1 MNTAETVVL
10 LSFAFIALGA
20 SKRTARDEGECSSPL
35 EYPHAQLPSKSRSVF
50 RSGEKVFYHCAEDFT
65 AVKGSRSVQC
75 VDGKWTKLSLECEKI
90 RCGNAGDLPNG
101 EFLHEGEGFI
111 GEKVYADCK
120 TGYALKGPNYRICK
134 SSGWAGEFP
143 SCEETCTAPTVDNS
157 VQKGSVSKYF
167 VGDIMNLTCKQ
178 GFQLNG
184 AQTITCRPSGRWQ
197 PQPPRCVASKVETQ
211 QLTDQKVGCQAPPAA
226 SGSNVRLSNKYTFK
240 TSFSSGDRVYYR
252 CDVGYTSVGGSRLR
266 MCFNGIWTP
275 LTLIC
280 ERMSCGHAGEF
291 ENGHFTYSGIHFGD
305 KATAV
310 CNKGYRLVGQGTRV
324 CQSEGWDGRT
334 PVCEVIKCEEPIKT
348 NAARRNIQEAP
359 YSYSNVLIYYCL
371 EGILDG
377 PSHIWCTENGTWSA
391 PPPQCK
397 VVTCPSPNVPHA
409 FWVNGYRQKYNPND
423 TIDSFQCRRGY
434 TLRGPKHITCTRE
447 GTWSPKL
454 PSCQPRNFNYNG

>member
-1 MNTAETVVL
+1 MMPPPPCFTVGAVL
-10 LSFAFIALGA
+10 LVLKAPAHQIYFLSGSSLSHCTIKPFLIIYPSCSWLSLKLFSFRTGA
-20 SKRTARDEGECSSPL
+20 SFLVDTFSVDSTVDRDTSVPVYTMLVSGLPQKILTRLVSPTDHCSL
-35 EYPHAQLPSKSRSVF
+35 IHFCIITEIFFV
-50 RSGEKVFYHCAEDFT
+50 
-65 AVKGSRSVQC
+65 
-75 VDGKWTKLSLECEKI
+75 SL
-90 RCGNAGDLPNG
+90 
-101 EFLHEGEGFI
+101 
-111 GEKVYADCK
+111 
-120 TGYALKGPNYRICK
+120 
-134 SSGWAGEFP
+134 
-143 SCEETCTAPTVDNS
+143 ETCTAPTVDNS

-454 PSCQPRNFNYNG
+454 PSCQPRK